1 MKLKNQGKRLGG
13 LLFLSFFLAPG
24 VHAKAA
30 EKDATAEWYLNINRA
45 MLHADD
51 GYQKDTYF
59 VDNYNKSTRL
69 GITGEKKLDNC
80 FTVGGKL
87 EIQYTNPNSVYVSQ
101 VSKNGAASSGE
112 DTTFNVR
119 QADTW
124 IKGPFGQISLGHG
137 SMGGFTAIGSDL
149 SGTAD
154 TIGYAGPWLMGS
166 LIRFHQSGST
176 VAATGPTIIQAFSPY
191 ETMFYRQNRL
201 RYDTPTFAG
210 FTLSGSIYSGNIPAL
225 AMYDGTSL
233 AGTGITAQKY
243 GTDVALRYSNC
254 FEGVKLLGAITFNRL
269 SKGNGAV
276 AAGDINNTKVWD
288 ASFAVLHVPT
298 GINGS
303 VQYAQKTLAN
313 PGAPTTI
320 ATVATQPTYGI
331 PTRIATYPTQKPKF
345 GRVQLGLISD
355 LNCYG
360 PTNFVVDYTQTK
372 NNLENEGKG
381 KGYGAGV
388 VQQLKKVNSEVYV
401 GVRRLKYTAP
411 AATAISYDKILQ
423 AFAGIRVSLGGKLA
437 S

>member
-69 GITGEKKLDNC
+69 GVTGEKKLDNC

-87 EIQYTNPNSVYVSQ
+87 EVQYTNPNSATVSQ
-101 VSKNGAASSGE
+101 YNKNSSPLGATE
-112 DTTFNVR
+112 DNAFNVR

-124 IKGPFGQISLGHG
+124 IKGPFGQFSLGHG
-137 SMGGFTAIGSDL
+137 SMSSFTAIGSDL

-154 TIGYAGPWLMGS
+154 TFGYAGPWLMGGG
-166 LIRFHQSGST
+166 IGFHRTGT
-176 VAATGPTIIQAFSPY
+176 GAVTTAAGAGPTVIQAFTPY
-191 ETMFYRQNRL
+191 ESVFYRQNRV

-210 FTLSGSIYSGNIPAL
+210 FTLSGSIYSGSIPAFANL
-225 AMYDGTSL
+225 DGSSG
-233 AGTGITAQKY
+233 AGTQKY
-243 GTDVALRYSNC
+243 GTDVTLRYSNS
-254 FEGVKLLGAITFNRL
+254 FDVIKLLGAISFNRL
-269 SKGNGAV
+269 SKGNAV
-276 AAGDINNTKVWD
+276 TTATPDLNNAKIWD
-288 ASFAVLHVPT
+288 GSFAVLHVPT

-303 VQYAQKTLAN
+303 VQYAQKTMAN
-313 PGAPTTI
+313 PGLTRTLFGGTAIDNGRITTF
-320 ATVATQPTYGI
+320 
-331 PTRIATYPTQKPKF
+331 PTQKPKF
-345 GRVQLGLISD
+345 SRVQLGLISD

-388 VQQLKKVNSEVYV
+388 VQQLKKVNSEIYM

-411 AATAISYDKILQ
+411 TAGVEFDKMLQ
-423 AFAGIRVSLGGKLA
+423 AFVGVRVSLGGKLA

>member
-24 VHAKAA
+24 VHAKAV
-30 EKDATAEWYLNINRA
+30 EKENDATAEWYLNINRA

-69 GITGEKKLDNC
+69 GFTGEKKLDNC
-80 FTVGGKL
+80 LTVGGKL
-87 EIQYTNPNSVYVSQ
+87 EIQYTNPNSVLVSQ
-101 VSKNGAASSGE
+101 ASRNGANE
-112 DTTFNVR
+112 DSTFNVR

-124 IKGPFGQISLGHG
+124 IKGNFGQLSLGHG
-137 SMGGFTAIGSDL
+137 SMSGFTAIASDL
-149 SGTAD
+149 SGTSD

-166 LIRFHQSGST
+166 LMKFHQTGSQ
-176 VAATGPTIIQAFSPY
+176 VAANGPTILQAFSPY
-191 ETMFYRQNRL
+191 ETIFYRQNRV

-225 AMYDGTSL
+225 ATLDGTYTTEV
-233 AGTGITAQKY
+233 GQKY
-243 GTDVALRYSNC
+243 GTDTTLRYSNS
-254 FEGVKLLGAITFNRL
+254 FEGVKLLGAISFNRL
-269 SKGNGAV
+269 SKGNGAGNP
-276 AAGDINNTKVWD
+276 ADQNNSKVWD
-288 ASFAVLHVPT
+288 GSFAVLHEAT

-303 VQYAQKTLAN
+303 VDYAQKTLAT
-313 PGAPTTI
+313 PGAR
-320 ATVATQPTYGI
+320 QN
-331 PTRIATYPTQKPKF
+331 KPKF

-360 PTNFVVDYTQTK
+360 HTNFVVDYTQTK
-372 NNLENEGKG
+372 NNIEDNGKG
-381 KGYGAGV
+381 KGYGVGV
-388 VQQLKKVNSEVYV
+388 VQQLTKVNSEVYA
-401 GVRRLKYTAP
+401 GVRRLKYNTP
-411 AATAISYDKILQ
+411 VVGVSYDKLLQ